1 MYKHILIATDGSE
14 LASRGRRAGAVPGG
28 ASRRRGHRPDGR
40 RAAGSEYRQVAVSA
54 GMRDPVARYE
64 QSVARQMKERFAEVE
79 SRSATKNVE
88 VELLQE
94 VDDSPAEAIV
104 RAATARKCDLI
115 VMASHGR
122 RAVRELILAATHALA
137 RAAIALISLPDRSGI
152 AIRHGHGAV
161 WRRVGPDRP
170 R

>member
-1 MYKHILIATDGSE
+1 
-14 LASRGRRAGAVPGG
+14 
-28 ASRRRGHRPDGR
+28 
-40 RAAGSEYRQVAVSA
+40 
-54 GMRDPVARYE
+54 
-64 QSVARQMKERFAEVE
+64 MKERFAEVE

-94 VDDSPAEAIV
+94 VDDFPAEAIV

-137 RAAIALISLPDRSGI
+137 RAAIALISFHDPSGI
-152 AIRHGHGAV
+152 AIRHGRGRP
-161 WRRVGPDRP
+161 RRRSASDRP